1 MDFKSFLEF
10 QWNAICQVIA
20 WNDKESWIKMN
31 SFFVVYMM
39 RVCLLGNLGLLF
51 SHKKKRWSSHKPH
64 LFFSFSAYLI
74 PKAPTPS
81 PEPIQPQLLA
91 RPRLRLTMNTAP
103 AKPMSINPRRVKRA
117 VPVPPAF
124 GRDAPRSFVM
134 VMAITSS
141 SAVTLSPWTV
151 TFVVLTLELS
161 SSGFRSTHS
170 CRFWYLLLLVCLLQR
185 ILHAGK

>member
-1 MDFKSFLEF
+1 MGAFYSDYVCFAHHIHGDIYLYWFPKKNSTLSLLYKMDFKSFLEF

-91 RPRLRLTMNTAP
+91 RPRLRLTMNTACK
-103 AKPMSINPRRVKRA
+103 A
-117 VPVPPAF
+117 
-124 GRDAPRSFVM
+124 D
-134 VMAITSS
+134 
-141 SAVTLSPWTV
+141 
-151 TFVVLTLELS
+151 ELS
-161 SSGFRSTHS
+161 KWLSISDIWMALIKLHIKPRTNRPG
-170 CRFWYLLLLVCLLQR
+170 LLLC
-185 ILHAGK
+185 INIMFF

>member
-103 AKPMSINPRRVKRA
+103 AKPMSNSCPFLISSFIGLPAPENPTCREATTYFNRNILKMRLSMVEWKLTAYERRQKRTWKKIRII
-117 VPVPPAF
+117 PAE
-124 GRDAPRSFVM
+124 R
-134 VMAITSS
+134 
-141 SAVTLSPWTV
+141 
-151 TFVVLTLELS
+151 
-161 SSGFRSTHS
+161 
-170 CRFWYLLLLVCLLQR
+170 R
-185 ILHAGK
+185 ILIFWGL